1 MNRRKLREHIF
12 KLVFTIIDKYL
23 PEENIVYYFE
33 DNKIDEGAAEIKAVT
48 MGIVNNLHSIDAVI
62 LEHTKGYTFAR
73 ISKVCLAVMRVAI
86 YEILFLDSVPNSVA
100 ISEAMEIASKYE
112 DEKSKAFVNGVLGA
126 FVKINSRSSEES
138 TLGDC
143 DAGCSVQSPE
153 EIDFE
158 IEQSIEK
165 GEIEDK

>member
-23 PEENIVYYFE
+23 PEENIIYYFE
-33 DNKIDEGAAEIKAVT
+33 DNKIEEDADEIKAVT
-48 MGIVNNLHSIDAVI
+48 MGVVNNLHTIDSVI

-126 FVKINSRSSEES
+126 FVKSLTKDAEENGQDVAAPQTENGEQDSE
-138 TLGDC
+138 
-143 DAGCSVQSPE
+143 
-153 EIDFE
+153 
-158 IEQSIEK
+158 
-165 GEIEDK
+165 

>member
-33 DNKIDEGAAEIKAVT
+33 DNKIEEGAPEIKAVT
-48 MGIVNNLHSIDAVI
+48 MGIVNNLHAIDAVI

-126 FVKINSRSSEES
+126 FVKSESRAGQSTEDSSRGADELDLEIK
-138 TLGDC
+138 
-143 DAGCSVQSPE
+143 QSDDNNE
-153 EIDFE
+153 TEG
-158 IEQSIEK
+158 EK
-165 GEIEDK
+165 